1 MLTYFNVFSLSFV
14 IIAQNKFQ
22 TTTYGQKFPASE
34 YLRTMFW
41 IHVNGLKDNQGYVTS
56 EGLRIRYKNEIH
68 VRRFYLIT
76 DLQCMIEPDD

>member
-1 MLTYFNVFSLSFV
+1 
-14 IIAQNKFQ
+14 
-22 TTTYGQKFPASE
+22 
-34 YLRTMFW
+34 MFW

-68 VRRFYLIT
+68 VRIFYLIT